1 MYEPHYEEESGGG
14 GFLIG
19 LLCGTALGA
28 AIGLMF
34 APKAG
39 SEFRQ
44 RLYDSTGDI
53 RRKAYETY
61 DQASEQV
68 NTVATKARQAVERGQ
83 GSVRQR
89 AAVSVRSVHRRQRQH
104 DGLRHASR
112 RRVRL
117 QHRLA
122 TDRRRVGT
130 ARTRQRQRAESRRG
144 SLLFALSHLPLH
156 LRSLSP
162 CQPVYGIARAIW
174 PASARI
180 NTQNGI
186 DSLQNV
192 VILIHI

>member
-68 NTVATKARQAVERGQ
+68 NNMVAKGRQAVDRGREAFD
-83 GSVRQR
+83 SR
-89 AAVSVRSVHRRQRQH
+89 AAVGDRSGTAATARTSDFGNQ
-104 DGLRHASR
+104 SR
-112 RRVRL
+112 PGVSDFNTGYA
-117 QHRLA
+117 H
-122 TDRRRVGT
+122 DRRRLTRTVLQ
-130 ARTRQRQRAESRRG
+130 ARGPGEQGGALLLLG
-144 SLLFALSHLPLH
+144 SLPSALCAQPVHEP
-156 LRSLSP
+156 SLCQLAVRHSP
-162 CQPVYGIARAIW
+162 C
-174 PASARI
+174 
-180 NTQNGI
+180 
-186 DSLQNV
+186 
-192 VILIHI
+192 ILAWRLRESMHTIVLIQYIV

>member
-44 RLYDSTGDI
+44 RLYEQTGDI

-68 NTVATKARQAVERGQ
+68 NTVATKARQAVERGKE
-83 GSVRQR
+83 
-89 AAVSVRSVHRRQRQH
+89 AF
-104 DGLRHASR
+104 D
-112 RRVRL
+112 
-117 QHRLA
+117 
-122 TDRRRVGT
+122 T
-130 ARTRQRQRAESRRG
+130 ARQSAAGQTPGGNG
-144 SLLFALSHLPLH
+144 SASDFANRPGVSDFNT
-156 LRSLSP
+156 
-162 CQPVYGIARAIW
+162 GAR
-174 PASARI
+174 
-180 NTQNGI
+180 TTGG
-186 DSLQNV
+186 V
-192 VILIHI
+192 